1 MVQDKTRGCPSG
13 SSGLHSSSNSMNRLA
28 SISLMAIA
36 IALPAFAAE
45 EPADALAKA
54 RAQYPA
60 PSCIVSG
67 EHLEAGKIVEYV
79 YKQEGQPDRLVRFCC
94 HKCEARFKANPAK
107 YLEKL
112 DAAAA
117 AKAGKKN

>member
-1 MVQDKTRGCPSG
+1 MS
-13 SSGLHSSSNSMNRLA
+13 RLA
-28 SISLMAIA
+28 TIPLMAIA
-36 IALPAFAAE
+36 IAWSASVAE
-45 EPADALAKA
+45 GSSDSQVKT
-54 RAQYPA
+54 RAQYPT
-60 PSCIVSG
+60 PFCIVSG
-67 EHLEAGKIVEYV
+67 EHLEAGKMVEYV

-117 AKAGKKN
+117 AKSGKKT